1 MTNDDSSE
9 ASQRAAFEAYLA
21 RPDVSMAEKTKALK
35 ALAAPGHFVSANLL
49 TPPPPE
55 IDDDLRAQTV
65 LKVATDWTAK
75 FPELSAPL
83 GILRERLS
91 P

>member
-1 MTNDDSSE
+1 M
-9 ASQRAAFEAYLA
+9 
-21 RPDVSMAEKTKALK
+21 KTPLPEPG
-35 ALAAPGHFVSANLL
+35 APLGHFVSDNLL

-55 IDDDLRAQTV
+55 VDDDARAQTV